1 MRGVADGPHE
11 IAVRCE
17 SDNQHV
23 VAIVVKLVVVVAA
36 RRERRFHRERARTA
50 PARAAQPSQE
60 LAKRVVV
67 VAIEVRVAARAR
79 RLSVLAAK
87 GGDASGSEGW
97 VRSALA

>member
-79 RLSVLAAK
+79 RLRACWLRKEVTPLAL
-87 GGDASGSEGW
+87 GW
-97 VRSALA
+97 VGSALA